1 MSTEKLDTEIRQ
13 EQIIKAA
20 MRLAETG
27 GLQALNLA
35 NIARHVGLVPTALYR
50 HFPNKEAL
58 LDALLSSIQ
67 TRLLENVSIVCRE
80 TEDPI
85 ERLRGLLY
93 RHVRLIRE
101 NQGIPRI
108 VFSPEFYTNGSQRKT
123 KSYQGIRGYLER
135 VGAIIS
141 EAQRDGRIRRDCPPE
156 TLSMMF
162 LGIIQPAAFLWFL
175 SDGEFDVTK
184 HAERAW
190 RIFSQAICCEEIHE
204 RCQPAAETV
213 DH

>member
-85 ERLRGLLY
+85 ERLR
-93 RHVRLIRE
+93 
-101 NQGIPRI
+101 
-108 VFSPEFYTNGSQRKT
+108 
-123 KSYQGIRGYLER
+123 RG
-135 VGAIIS
+135 
-141 EAQRDGRIRRDCPPE
+141 
-156 TLSMMF
+156 
-162 LGIIQPAAFLWFL
+162 
-175 SDGEFDVTK
+175 
-184 HAERAW
+184 
-190 RIFSQAICCEEIHE
+190 
-204 RCQPAAETV
+204 
-213 DH
+213 